1 MARVTVEDCL
11 DHVANRF
18 ELVLLATKRSRQLVY
33 GKEAMLPWENDKPT
47 VLALREIAEGLV
59 DRKIL
64 DEEETQAQAA
74 GVEITAEDMEV
85 VPGVDIAEAPAEI
98 PGPTQADNGEE

>member
-1 MARVTVEDCL
+1 
-11 DHVANRF
+11 
-18 ELVLLATKRSRQLVY
+18 
-33 GKEAMLPWENDKPT
+33 
-47 VLALREIAEGLV
+47 V

-85 VPGVDIAEAPAEI
+85 VPGVDIAEPPAEI
-98 PGPTQADNGEE
+98 PGPALEDNGEE